1 MCARGSHAQKHP
13 QATSRRDGMHKGAEQ
28 LRGSVIALRQAKAP
42 GRAVHGAGSSC
53 SGFEQQPQ
61 AHSGCEWSAA
71 RWQPK
76 LVGLGC
82 DVVQFGVRAGAG
94 GGALVIW
101 AWGGGALKLRCLV
114 HVRYTQ
120 THANVTRHEQKA
132 GTRPTWHVAR
142 PSALRRAQLDRSIR
156 TNDCM

>member
-1 MCARGSHAQKHP
+1 
-13 QATSRRDGMHKGAEQ
+13 MHKGAEQ

-71 RWQPK
+71 GGNQTC
-76 LVGLGC
+76 VGLGC

-101 AWGGGALKLRCLV
+101 AWGGGGRSSCVIWYTYVTLKHTPTL
-114 HVRYTQ
+114 
-120 THANVTRHEQKA
+120 HATNKRQAHTSHI
-132 GTRPTWHVAR
+132 
-142 PSALRRAQLDRSIR
+142 RS
-156 TNDCM
+156 